1 MLVNN
6 LLSDTIDIVNC
17 KVSPI
22 SIAGSLPNI
31 FICFLAFSPFF
42 SVLRVHTGNEKNH
55 MSGHAGHVRSDQ
67 HLYDAHHVII

>member
-6 LLSDTIDIVNC
+6 LLSDTI
-17 KVSPI
+17 VSP
-22 SIAGSLPNI
+22 IAGSLPNI

-42 SVLRVHTGNEKNH
+42 SVLRVHTGNEKNR